1 MKRMGSL
8 LDAHDKKDKKGCGIF
23 AVSKTK
29 PRDAQRITGPFERSE
44 NESYLAFFA
53 FFLSCFSLIV
63 SFFLLFFAG
72 FSCPLAMSNLLVG
85 PQLVSLS
92 R

>member
-29 PRDAQRITGPFERSE
+29 PRDAQRITGPFERVLTQE
-44 NESYLAFFA
+44 NQNWLEARL
-53 FFLSCFSLIV
+53 
-63 SFFLLFFAG
+63 
-72 FSCPLAMSNLLVG
+72 
-85 PQLVSLS
+85 
-92 R
+92 